1 MSTTPQEFIM
11 NFNFKLVYTDIVY
24 NVEISSHSNMN
35 DLFGLAST
43 KFEPHIN
50 YDKFYI
56 DFVIAGQDKGELAS
70 SVSHL
75 NLDEPLWYE
84 FGKKWRQVSF
94 YVRPVSRET
103 DRFVLMDRYNERIV
117 DVDQVPAVRRIVDV
131 DQVPAVRVRNENVV
145 VDQVPEEEVQDP
157 QVPPG
162 LIRPVE
168 DW

>member
-1 MSTTPQEFIM
+1 MSTTPQEFTM

-24 NVEISSHSNMN
+24 NIEISSHSNMES
-35 DLFGLAST
+35 LFGLAST
-43 KFEPHIN
+43 KFDPHIN

-84 FGKKWRQVSF
+84 FGQKWRQVSF
-94 YVRPVSRET
+94 YVRPVSRDT
-103 DRFVLMDRYNERIV
+103 DRFVRMDRYNERTV
-117 DVDQVPAVRRIVDV
+117 DVGQAPEEEDQP
-131 DQVPAVRVRNENVV
+131 QE
-145 VDQVPEEEVQDP
+145 EEEVQDP

-162 LIRPVE
+162 LTRQVDRAIFI
-168 DW
+168 

>member
-1 MSTTPQEFIM
+1 MSTTPQEFTM

-75 NLDEPLWYE
+75 NLDDPLWYE

-117 DVDQVPAVRRIVDV
+117 DVDQVPAVR
-131 DQVPAVRVRNENVV
+131 VRNENVV